1 MREASHVVIVG
12 SGFGRLAV
20 VHHLSGTNTRVII
33 VDRRNRH
40 LIQPLLY
47 QAATARSELM
57 RWCPLSSG
65 VV

>member
-1 MREASHVVIVG
+1 MTEAPHVVIVG
-12 SGFGRLAV
+12 AGFGGFEVAR
-20 VHHLSGTNTRVII
+20 HLSGTNTRVVMIN
-33 VDRRNRH
+33 RRNHH